1 MHQSKFATFE
11 SAVQGS
17 FNGKPLSHTFEHG
30 FVKYRNTIA
39 PCVFGAVHGGVGVA
53 KKVVCGCSDF
63 RVVGGNANAGGDK
76 HVALAQR
83 KWFIETFKNPIGQ
96 QHGIG
101 LIFRLSIEHD
111 KFVSRYTPNDA
122 PSWKDVSKAL
132 RDRDK
137 HIVSSL
143 MAE

>member
-39 PCVFGAVHGGVGVA
+39 PGVFGAVHGGVGVA

-101 LIFRLSIEHD
+101 LIFGESVEHN
-111 KFVSRYTPNDA
+111 KLVTRNSSNYAAR
-122 PSWKDVSKAL
+122 WEGISKAL